1 MLISIFIF
9 HFFIF
14 IFFWK
19 LKFTRQ
25 RLKRVSLRDVLR
37 LQTSCRVTFET
48 IHSSKKRTDER
59 EEWNLSSRYFFLFS
73 SSLTFRKE
81 KGNLYF
87 LRASSSS
94 PTFYFYISPAM
105 RSNILYIT
113 AEISP
118 ISSFCDIFHGRY
130 APETRAGEHRKIISG
145 WTLNFPRP
153 GRSIIPAAVVTWRRA
168 LEIGNNRGQRNGII
182 YGNNRKY
189 PAPARGCSI
198 VVPAGRKWLVRAE
211 RISRQ
216 LLFHGCLQARVFLF
230 VVPFSTRENRPI
242 VSHYTRCLPRPC
254 SFVVCRPIS
263 IFRDNVITCMRSE

>member
-1 MLISIFIF
+1 MCYVFRPLAE
-9 HFFIF
+9 
-14 IFFWK
+14 
-19 LKFTRQ
+19 LL
-25 RLKRVSLRDVLR
+25 LKRFVVRKSA
-37 LQTSCRVTFET
+37 
-48 IHSSKKRTDER
+48 RTRGRNGIFSPDIF
-59 EEWNLSSRYFFLFS
+59 SFFLLLS
-73 SSLTFRKE
+73 RSEKRK
-81 KGNLYF
+81 GIHI
-87 LRASSSS
+87 SSS
-94 PTFYFYISPAM
+94 PSTFYFYYFTCVAFRYISQPRYRRFRRFA
-105 RSNILYIT
+105 
-113 AEISP
+113 
-118 ISSFCDIFHGRY
+118 IFFTVDTPLKR
-130 APETRAGEHRKIISG
+130 EREHRKIISG

-254 SFVVCRPIS
+254 SFVVIR
-263 IFRDNVITCMRSE
+263 FRFSETTRARWEL

>member
-48 IHSSKKRTDER
+48 IRSSKKRTDER
-59 EEWNLSSRYFFLFS
+59 EEWNLFSRYFFLFS

-87 LRASSSS
+87 LRASSSP
-94 PTFYFYISPAM
+94 PTFYFYISRAL
-105 RSNILYIT
+105 RH
-113 AEISP
+113 ISQP
-118 ISSFCDIFHGRY
+118 RYRRFRRFAIFFTVDTPLKR
-130 APETRAGEHRKIISG
+130 EREHRKIISG

-254 SFVVCRPIS
+254 SFVVIR
-263 IFRDNVITCMRSE
+263 FRFSETTRAR